1 LIFCFNPEAKLW
13 QKTAGK
19 LNLYIDKKS
28 KKLLGAEMI
37 GPRVEHIAHLLSW
50 SIGFGAKLDEL
61 LEMPF
66 YHPTVEEAIRN
77 ALNDARKRSWRKENK
92 NTSFLQKEP
101 GKRKEV
107 RIITNYVKFKNQ
119 TYI

>member
-1 LIFCFNPEAKLW
+1 MAKNR
-13 QKTAGK
+13 GK

-77 ALNDARKRSWRKENK
+77 ALNDARKKLKERRIKIRLFYKK
-92 NTSFLQKEP
+92 NLAKE
-101 GKRKEV
+101 K
-107 RIITNYVKFKNQ
+107 KFV
-119 TYI
+119 

>member
-1 LIFCFNPEAKLW
+1 
-13 QKTAGK
+13 
-19 LNLYIDKKS
+19 
-28 KKLLGAEMI
+28 MI

-77 ALNDARKRSWRKENK
+77 ALNDARKKLEK
-92 NTSFLQKEP
+92 GE
-101 GKRKEV
+101 
-107 RIITNYVKFKNQ
+107 
-119 TYI
+119 